1 MISRKRPW
9 GVWISFVETDSQ
21 ERWSIVKR
29 SGCSQIL
36 FRYGRRWKTLTRAG
50 YVSPPASL
58 PLVQPFLV
66 LLWLAMGVFPAWAQ
80 TGASL
85 SGVVTDQAGAAI
97 PDVVVTIKSLDAAE
111 TRTIATDGAGHYQAS
126 GLPSGRFEIR
136 VAKKGFGD
144 ETRTG
149 ISVAAGQGG
158 TVDFRMQSSTP
169 DVCTSGHE
177 FATSDCALSFHGV
190 TLYGAYDIG
199 LGWVSHGLPVNG
211 YNYEGES
218 LVNRN
223 ANHSR
228 FLPAPNNLQQTG
240 LGVRGK
246 EGIGHG
252 WSVVFNASTG
262 INPNSGL
269 LANASLTDIQN
280 NGLPRASYSE
290 AIDGARAGQPFND
303 EFYAGV
309 SSDLFGTLTFG
320 RQRSLG
326 TDAMLQYDP
335 AGGSYAFSYIG
346 YNGTMAGG
354 GDTEDSRWNDA
365 LKYRLTYGPVHFAA
379 MYKFVDGIG
388 GCYSAAADWTAADC
402 TPEKPHNNAWGFDLG
417 GEYKKFSADAVY
429 QHYNQAI
436 SVVNPLQGPQS
447 QAPGAQLQ
455 STTDSINTTYIT
467 GPNLIDPTNTVYGI
481 VTDNNAVMV
490 AAKYAWDPFKFYGG
504 YEYIWQN
511 NPSNPLGVG
520 ADDQGGYLMS
530 GVEDENLDSQK
541 QVLIWWTGVKYAYD
555 KKTDIT
561 LSWYQQRQN
570 DFRRDPS
577 TCSPGNFRSSC
588 AGNLNEV
595 SLYVDY
601 HFTKRFDAFAGI
613 AYSYVNGGLDIAI
626 PHGPGVPYN
635 FPDNFAP
642 VIGGRFAF

>member
-1 MISRKRPW
+1 VRSRLVILALLSIGFCMN
-9 GVWISFVETDSQ
+9 GVA
-21 ERWSIVKR
+21 
-29 SGCSQIL
+29 
-36 FRYGRRWKTLTRAG
+36 RAQ
-50 YVSPPASL
+50 SASD
-58 PLVQPFLV
+58 
-66 LLWLAMGVFPAWAQ
+66 ATGQ

-85 SGVVTDQAGAAI
+85 SGVVTDQTGAAL
-97 PDVVVTIKSLDAAE
+97 PDVAVTIKNVDTAA
-111 TRTIATDGAGHYQAS
+111 TRTIATDGGGRYQAS
-126 GLPSGRFEIR
+126 GLPPGRFEIR
-136 VAKKGFGD
+136 VEKQGFADG
-144 ETRTG
+144 TRTG
-149 ISVAAGQGG
+149 IDLAVGQGA
-158 TVDFRMQSSTP
+158 TVDMKMQRTTP
-169 DVCTSGHE
+169 DVCASGHE
-177 FATSDCALSFHGV
+177 FATTDCALTWHGV

-223 ANHSR
+223 SNHAR
-228 FLPAPNNLQQTG
+228 WLPAPNNLQQTG

-252 WSVVFNASTG
+252 WSIVFNASTG

-269 LANASLTDIQN
+269 LANASLTDINN
-280 NGLPRASYSE
+280 NGLPRATYSE

-303 EFYAGV
+303 EFYGGV
-309 SSDLFGTLTFG
+309 SSDEFGTVTFG

-326 TDAMLQYDP
+326 TDEMLQYDP
-335 AGGSYAFSYIG
+335 AGGGYAFSYIG

-365 LKYRLTYGPVHFAA
+365 LKYRLTYGPVHFGA

-388 GCYSAAADWTAADC
+388 GCYSVLAGWTGADC

-417 GEYKKFSADAVY
+417 GNYKKFSADAVY

-436 SVVNPLQGPQS
+436 SVVNPLLGAQS
-447 QAPGAQLQ
+447 QSPSQSFQ
-455 STTDSINTTYIT
+455 STMDSVNTVPIT

-481 VTDNNAVMV
+481 VTDNNAIMV

-511 NPSNPLGVG
+511 NPSHPLGVG

-530 GVEDENLDSQK
+530 GVEDNNLDSQK
-541 QVLIWWTGVKYAYD
+541 QVLIWWAGAKYSLD
-555 KKTDIT
+555 KKTEIT
-561 LSWYQQRQN
+561 LAWYQQRQN
-570 DFRRDPS
+570 DFRRNPE

-588 AGNLNEV
+588 AGTLDEV
-595 SLYVDY
+595 SIYLDH
-601 HFTKRFDAFAGI
+601 HFTKRFDGFAGI
-613 AYSYVNGGLDIAI
+613 AYSWVSGGLDIAI

-635 FPDNFAP
+635 YPDNLAP
-642 VIGGRFAF
+642 TIGGRFAF